1 MSDFSDLETF
11 VAVVGSGSFAAA
23 ARRLSLSPAMVGR
36 RIQALEE
43 EYGVKLIERT
53 TRTQRLTSMGEEFLA
68 RARKVVEAAAELG
81 ELTQPE
87 AARLSGRIRVSGSTT
102 LGIKRLAG
110 IVARFSELHPGV
122 SVELSLGDR
131 YVDLISDG
139 FDLAVR
145 IGELKAS
152 SLVARR
158 VGNYRFIC
166 CASPGYLAAHGA
178 PKTPE
183 DLLDARCV
191 LNLNLVPR
199 NRWPF
204 RRPDGERFAV
214 EVKGNVEIDNGE
226 AQRAAALAGAG
237 IIYAPGDLVAEDL
250 RDGTLV
256 AVLKGWRTM
265 TLPIHTVHP
274 SRHFVPRRVSALID
288 AIAEGL
294 RESIAEPLI

>member
-53 TRTQRLTSMGEEFLA
+53 TRTQRLTAIGEEFLA

-81 ELTQPE
+81 ELTQPD
-87 AARLSGRIRVSGSTT
+87 AAGLSGRIRVSGSTT
-102 LGIKRLAG
+102 LGIKRLAA
-110 IVARFSELHPGV
+110 IVARFSHQHPGV

-131 YVDLISDG
+131 YVDMISDG

-158 VGNYRFIC
+158 VGNYRFVC
-166 CASPGYLAAHGA
+166 CASPGYLGRLGA
-178 PKTPE
+178 PKVPE

-204 RRPDGERFAV
+204 HRPDGERFAV
-214 EVKGNVEIDNGE
+214 EVKGNIEIDNGE
-226 AQRAAALAGAG
+226 AQRAAALADAG
-237 IIYAPGDLVAEDL
+237 IIYAPSDLVAEDL
-250 RDGTLV
+250 RNGTLV

-294 RESIAEPLI
+294 RDSIAEPAL